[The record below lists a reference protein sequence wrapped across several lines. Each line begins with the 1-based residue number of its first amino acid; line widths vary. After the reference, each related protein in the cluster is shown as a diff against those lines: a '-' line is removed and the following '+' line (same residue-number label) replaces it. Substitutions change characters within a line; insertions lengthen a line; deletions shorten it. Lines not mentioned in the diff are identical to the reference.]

1 MVKRLL
7 ILVAFVVALFAIADF
22 IMRQVA
28 EDKLA
33 SRVGDALDLDE
44 KPELKLGGWPFV
56 LRALD
61 GNFPEVEVTA
71 DTLSSRGV
79 VLEDVE
85 VSLRDVRFDLGQ
97 IISGADRSVRTG
109 GGSGTA
115 ALTAEALD
123 EAARRAGVDVTFD
136 FAGGEIVVTSG
147 SFGQAAGTPTVSG
160 RTLTI
165 EAEGFPEPFNINL
178 PSIGDAT
185 YESAEVD
192 GDRLVVEVTLPPGRL
207 SVE

>member
-1 MVKRLL
+1 MVKRLFIFL
-7 ILVAFVVALFAIADF
+7 AVVVALLAVVDF
-22 IMRQVA
+22 MMRQIA

-33 SRVGDALDLDE
+33 ARVGDALELDE
-44 KPELKLGGWPFV
+44 KPDLKLGGWPFV

-79 VLEDVE
+79 VLKDVE
-85 VSLRDVRFDLGQ
+85 VSLRDVRFDLDQ

-109 GGSGTA
+109 GGTGTA

-123 EAARRAGVDVTFD
+123 EAARREGVDATFD
-136 FAGGEIVVTSG
+136 FESGGIVVTSE
-147 SFGQAAGTPTVSG
+147 SLGQAAGTPTVSG

-165 EAEGFPEPFNINL
+165 EAEGFPKPFSINL

-185 YESAEVD
+185 YESVEVD
-192 GDRLVVEVTLPPGRL
+192 GERLVVEVTLPPGRL
-207 SVE
+207 SVQ

>member
-7 ILVAFVVALFAIADF
+7 ILVAFVVALFVIADF
-22 IMRQVA
+22 VMRQVA

-33 SRVGDALDLDE
+33 SRVGDALELDE
-44 KPELKLGGWPFV
+44 TPDLRLGGWPFV

-79 VLEDVE
+79 VLEDVD
-85 VSLRDVRFDLGQ
+85 VALRDVRFDLGQ

-109 GGSGTA
+109 GGTGTA
-115 ALTAEALD
+115 ALTASALD
-123 EAARRAGVDVTFD
+123 EAARREGVDATFD
-136 FAGGEIVVTSG
+136 FAGGEVVVTSE

-160 RTLTI
+160 RKLTI
-165 EAEGFPEPFNINL
+165 EAEGFPEPFSIDL
-178 PSIGDAT
+178 PGIGDAT
-185 YESAEVD
+185 YDSVEVD
-192 GDRLVVEVTLPPGRL
+192 GERLVVEVTLPPGRL

>member
-7 ILVAFVVALFAIADF
+7 ILVAFVVALFVIADF
-22 IMRQVA
+22 VMRQVA

-33 SRVGDALDLDE
+33 SRVGDALELDE
-44 KPELKLGGWPFV
+44 TPDLRLGGWPFV

-79 VLEDVE
+79 VLEDVD
-85 VSLRDVRFDLGQ
+85 VALRDVRFDLGQ

-109 GGSGTA
+109 GGTGTA
-115 ALTAEALD
+115 ALTASALD
-123 EAARRAGVDVTFD
+123 EAARREGVDATFD
-136 FAGGEIVVTSG
+136 FAGGEVVVTSE

-165 EAEGFPEPFNINL
+165 EAEGFPEPFSIDL
-178 PSIGDAT
+178 PAIGDAT
-185 YESAEVD
+185 YESVEVD

>member
-22 IMRQVA
+22 VMRQVA
-28 EDKLA
+28 EDRLA
-33 SRVGDALDLDE
+33 SRVGDALELDE
-44 KPELKLGGWPFV
+44 TPDLKLGGWPFV

-79 VLEDVE
+79 VLEDVD
-85 VSLRDVRFDLGQ
+85 VALRDVRFDLGQ

-109 GGSGTA
+109 GGTGTA
-115 ALTAEALD
+115 ALTAAALD
-123 EAARRAGVDVTFD
+123 EAARREGVDATFD
-136 FAGGEIVVTSG
+136 FSGGEIVVTSG
-147 SFGQAAGTPTVSG
+147 SLGQAAGTPTVSG

-165 EAEGFPEPFNINL
+165 EAEGSPEPFSIDL
-178 PSIGDAT
+178 PAIGDAT
-185 YESAEVD
+185 YESVEVD
-192 GDRLVVEVTLPPGRL
+192 GERLVVEVTLPPGRL